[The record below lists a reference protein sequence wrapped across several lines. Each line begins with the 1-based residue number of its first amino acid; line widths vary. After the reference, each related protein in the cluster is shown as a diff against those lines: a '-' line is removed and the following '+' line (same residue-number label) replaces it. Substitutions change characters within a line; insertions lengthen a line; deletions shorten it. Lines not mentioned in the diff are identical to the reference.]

1 MDTNQFIRHYTRLI
15 LKESSDD
22 WEDKS
27 NVGGKTL
34 GASDAEARAKS
45 DPKGLLSDL
54 DIDAEGEK
62 LKPSEI
68 LQKAIDSD
76 VLAEVFESPTVIGA
90 GIIVNLVA
98 NDEAWPVTAVGQR
111 GSNGWRYLKAILDA
125 SATLGIID
133 ITPGAKLYYR
143 RQIKE
148 NEKKCRIIVS
158 ARA

>member
-1 MDTNQFIRHYTRLI
+1 MNTNQFIRHYTRLI
-15 LKESSDD
+15 LKESSD

-34 GASDAEARAKS
+34 GAADAEARAKS
-45 DPKGLLSDL
+45 DPSGLLKDL
-54 DIDAEGEK
+54 GIDADGEK

-68 LQKAIDSD
+68 LEKAIDSD
-76 VLAEVFESPTVIGA
+76 VLSDVFETPDVEDE
-90 GIIVNLVA
+90 GIIINLVI
-98 NDEAWPVTAVGQR
+98 NDEAWPTTAVGQR

-125 SATLGIID
+125 SATKKIID
-133 ITPGAKLYYR
+133 ISSSARLYYR
-143 RQIKE
+143 RQINE